1 MDEKNSNIINEV
13 KSEIDLDLMD
23 LGGKLQRLMDAVE
36 VMKERQEQMALDI
49 GKIKEAVYNPDQGLY
64 ARVRTLETW
73 KSTSTRMLWI
83 VVTSLGGLLT
93 ATIWNLLMST
103 S

>member
-64 ARVRTLETW
+64 ARVRTLEQW
-73 KSTSTRMLWI
+73 
-83 VVTSLGGLLT
+83 
-93 ATIWNLLMST
+93 
-103 S
+103 